1 MKKGLSAK
9 QIKAIDQYTIESIG
23 MPSLVLM
30 ERAALA
36 TVEAMLNDFEFN
48 STYILCG
55 TGNNGGDGIA
65 VGRLLHQAGKTVTIF
80 IVGDPERA
88 SEETRIQ
95 LKIARKLNVPCVY
108 SLEDSWPDDSDTLII
123 DALFGI
129 GLDREVEDPY
139 LEVIRRVNDEGYRT
153 VAIDVPS
160 GLSADTGSVLGDA
173 IKADKTYSIG
183 FWKIGFSK
191 EESSAYTGEI
201 KLLDIGYPP
210 LSELAHIID
219 QEENNGEQI

>member
-9 QIKAIDQYTIESIG
+9 QIKAIDQYMIESIG

-36 TVEAMLNDFEFN
+36 TVDAILKDFEFN
-48 STYILCG
+48 SALILCG
-55 TGNNGGDGIA
+55 TGNNGGDGVA
-65 VGRLLHQAGKTVTIF
+65 VGRLLHQAGKAVTITL
-80 IVGDPERA
+80 VGDPEHA
-88 SEETRIQ
+88 SEETTAQ
-95 LKIARKLNVPCVY
+95 LKMARNLNVRCIN
-108 SLEDSWPDDSDTLII
+108 SLEDSWPDDSDTLIV

-139 LEVIRRVNDEGYRT
+139 LEVIRRVNNGTFRT
-153 VAIDVPS
+153 VSIDVPS
-160 GLSADTGSVLGDA
+160 GLSADTGSVFGDA

-183 FWKIGFSK
+183 FWKNGFSN
-191 EESSAYTGEI
+191 EESGTYTGEI
-201 KLLDIGYPP
+201 RLLDIGYPS
-210 LSELAHIID
+210 LSELTRIID